1 MGTLFEGMHF
11 LTKQEVQHVLQQY
24 HVSKWANYKT
34 QLSNPTK
41 LIVICDEGSCAWR
54 CKTSYIL
61 ASKQWEIR
69 KLRESHTCSN
79 PSISQDHAK
88 LSYLLISKSIH
99 NLIENDSSTSVSAL
113 IVHIKST
120 EGYTTTY
127 HKAWLTKQKAIE
139 NIYDNYERSYHDLPR
154 LLQAMQQFCSWFGC
168 GEGNTANITTR
179 RSSSREFRDVPSSF
193 FWVSDNVSMGF
204 NIAS

>member
-1 MGTLFEGMHF
+1 MSVVELEDDKFGLEGHIEPEF
-11 LTKQEVQHVLQQY
+11 TKESGLPNGKLGSFSEDEDEVLHNQSQEEDDEEEAETVPPITTGVVL
-24 HVSKWANYKT
+24 
-34 QLSNPTK
+34 
-41 LIVICDEGSCAWR
+41 EGAR
-54 CKTSYIL
+54 HHTSL
-61 ASKQWEIR
+61 Q
-69 KLRESHTCSN
+69 
-79 PSISQDHAK
+79 

-193 FWVSDNVSMGF
+193 F
-204 NIAS
+204 